1 MKLEVNVSDEMED
14 VIILE
19 SLKLHLGWL
28 IDEPMIP
35 YSGDEQDIEDLIAAF
50 KLVLGYYGGS

>member
-14 VIILE
+14 AIILE
-19 SLKLHLGWL
+19 SLKCHLGWL
-28 IDEPMIP
+28 IDEPIP
-35 YSGDEQDIEDLIAAF
+35 YSDDDQEVEDLIAAF